1 MAPRA
6 AKGNGSISQAANGS
20 WRGYVTVDGKR
31 RTFTASTK
39 QEADQKRRDLMKQRD
54 SGRLSTGKIP
64 TLNVWLERWLEIRN
78 HKPSTAAGYR
88 QSIRLYIQPAIG
100 HLRLDKLNPEHVED
114 LLAGMAKKGISGSG
128 RHQTYSIIRAS
139 LAEAARRGHVQR
151 NVAAIISA
159 PKVPK
164 VKAKSLSDGDVDA
177 ILAAATGTPLE
188 ARWHLSLL
196 LGLRP
201 GEVTGLEWKDVDLK
215 KGQLHVRQQLQQ
227 NRDLG
232 LIIVETPKSTAG
244 DRVIPLPAYLID
256 MLRKHRKNEAKKLL
270 ELGDRRI
277 VWSYQGHTPSFVF
290 TMKHGQPLR
299 PRDDDDV
306 WRDLLAKAKVPF
318 TRRYTARHTAASSMI
333 ASAIDVATVS
343 ETLGHHSPGFT
354 MSTYVH
360 SIDERKVGLADMI
373 DRRITST
380 GV

>member
-6 AKGNGSISQAANGS
+6 AKGNGSISQQVNGS

-31 RTFTASTK
+31 KTFTAPSK
-39 QEADQKRRDLMKQRD
+39 QEADKKRKELVTQRD
-54 SGRLSTGKIP
+54 TGRLSTGKIP
-64 TLNVWLERWLEIRN
+64 TVSVWLERWLEIRN

-88 QSIRLYIQPAIG
+88 QSIRLYIQPVVG
-100 HLRLDKLNPEHVED
+100 HLRLDKVQPEHVED
-114 LLAGMAKKGISGSG
+114 LLAAMSKKGISGSG
-128 RHQTYSIIRAS
+128 RHQVFSIIRAS
-139 LAEAARRGHVQR
+139 FAEAARRGHVQR

-164 VKAKSLSDGDVDA
+164 VKAKSLSDTEVDA
-177 ILAAATGTPLE
+177 ILASAAGTPLE

-201 GEVTGLEWKDVDLK
+201 GEVLGLEWKDVDLK
-215 KGQLHVRQQLQQ
+215 KGRLHVRQQLQQ

-244 DRVIPLPAYLID
+244 DRIIPLPAYLID
-256 MLRKHRKNEAKKLL
+256 MLRQHRKNEAKKLL
-270 ELGDRRI
+270 SLGERRI
-277 VWSYQGHTPSFVF
+277 VWSYKGHTPSFVF
-290 TMKHGQPLR
+290 TLPHGQPVR
-299 PRDDDDV
+299 PRDDDDL
-306 WRDLLAKAKVPF
+306 WRGLLVKADVSF

-333 ASAIDVATVS
+333 ASAVDVATVS

-354 MSTYVH
+354 MATYVH
-360 SIDERKVGLADMI
+360 SIDERKHQLADML